1 MKILGIN
8 ASPKG
13 SKSQTLRLVQAA
25 LSGAESMGCE
35 VELVDLCKL
44 NIDYCNACGICHKK
58 GKCYKKDDFQALYRK
73 ILAADGLVMGSPNY
87 FLSVTAQMKTLID
100 RMAYAVHCQLFAGKY
115 TVNVATSGGVGR
127 DRQVTKYLDT
137 LMLTFGSF
145 ITGSAG
151 VSVRLGSEAMEAA
164 ERKSF
169 RLGKKLAEDIR
180 VRRVYAKQETIH
192 RETGEYF
199 RQLITMH
206 RKEWVHEYEFWRRVS
221 RSLSN
226 KAR

>member
-13 SKSQTLRLVQAA
+13 SKSQTLRLVTAA
-25 LSGAESMGCE
+25 LNGAESMGCE

-44 NIDYCNACGICHKK
+44 KIEYCNACGVCHKK
-58 GKCYKKDDFQALYRK
+58 GKCYRKDDFQALYRK
-73 ILAADGLVMGSPNY
+73 MLAADGLVMGSPNY

-145 ITGSAG
+145 ITGSTG
-151 VSVRLGSEAMEAA
+151 VSVRLGPGAIAAA

-169 RLGKKLAEDIR
+169 RLGKKLAGDIR
-180 VRRVYAKQETIH
+180 AKRVYTKQDNIH
-192 RETGEYF
+192 RQTGEYF
-199 RQLITMH
+199 RQLVTIN
-206 RKEWVHEYEFWRRVS
+206 KNEWVHEYEFWRRAS
-221 RSLSN
+221 RSRSTKN
-226 KAR
+226 R

>member
-13 SKSQTLRLVQAA
+13 SKSQTLRLVNAV
-25 LSGAESMGCE
+25 LNGAKSSGCE
-35 VELVDLCKL
+35 VELVDLCTL
-44 NIDYCNACGICHKK
+44 DIEYCNACGICHKK
-58 GKCYKKDDFQALYRK
+58 GKCYKKDDFQGLYQK
-73 ILAADGLVMGSPNY
+73 LLAADGLVMGSPNY

-100 RMAYAVHCQLFAGKY
+100 RMAYAVHCQLLAGKY

-127 DRQVTKYLDT
+127 DRQVTKYLDM

-145 ITGSAG
+145 ITGSTG

-180 VRRVYAKQETIH
+180 VRRVYTKQEKIH
-192 RETGEYF
+192 RVTGEYF
-199 RQLITMH
+199 RQLVAMN
-206 RKEWVHEYEFWRRVS
+206 KDEWIHEHKFWS
-221 RSLSN
+221 RAS
-226 KAR
+226 K

>member
-13 SKSQTLRLVQAA
+13 TRSETLRLVKAA
-25 LSGAESMGCE
+25 LNGAESMGCE

-44 NIDYCNACGICHKK
+44 KIEYCNACGICHKK

-73 ILAADGLVMGSPNY
+73 MIAADGLVMGSPNY

-127 DRQVTKYLDT
+127 DRQVTRYLDT

-151 VSVRLGSEAMEAA
+151 VSVRLGSEAREAA

-169 RLGKKLAEDIR
+169 RLGKKLAGDIR
-180 VRRVYAKQETIH
+180 ARRVYTKQEKIH

-199 RQLITMH
+199 RQLVTLN
-206 RKEWVHEYEFWRRVS
+206 KNEWVHEYEFWSRAS
-221 RSLSN
+221 RSRPAKN
-226 KAR
+226 R